1 MKSTWWVVF
10 TRELRD
16 LWIGGKA
23 LYLIVIYTI
32 LLGVY
37 AYLFASNE
45 ELHLLPLKMMVLEIV
60 KASIAVGIFV
70 CLIIAAESFSGER
83 ERGTL
88 EVLLLTPN
96 SSRQLVF
103 GKFLAALTPWPV
115 ALAIGIPY
123 WVVLSKGD
131 PVLAQALLW
140 GPIMGTLL
148 APAVVALG
156 MLVSLRC
163 NANTPSVLV
172 SLGIYLLLILPAE
185 LLGPPA
191 GTARA
196 DMLPWIDPL
205 AASSRLLQESIGQS
219 APAHELLVWLVEP
232 VLFALVVPLVLFV
245 VVGREVRFQ
254 AGTGALGRVLSRWA
268 PRPPQPVVA
277 TLPAAA
283 VTLPAAAVAQ
293 PPEVRPNLPARPVLP
308 SHRTWLAW
316 WVVCARDMHD
326 LWIGGKALILLL
338 VFTIVVAAATFVSV
352 SNSQLDLIPPKEMVW
367 TTLQISIYVGVF
379 MGVIM
384 GGDSLSGARERARL
398 ETLLLTPASRTQIV
412 VGKFLAAMSP
422 WPLAL
427 AVSVPFLA
435 VLAQGDG
442 ILGLAMY
449 WGILVGS
456 LLVLGFTGMGMLVSF
471 WSNSNRTS
479 LFVSLTLYLLF
490 LLPSLLPGQAQ
501 KGLVG
506 KFFQRSNP
514 LAAAD
519 EFLEKVVVNNRSYHD
534 YGSWLK
540 GPIVFPILVLVLL
553 LFYAGPRL
561 RLQAGGASLIRS
573 FRARLARAAT
583 SRPQKTEATA

>member
-1 MKSTWWVVF
+1 MRPAWWIVF

-16 LWIGGKA
+16 LWVGGKA
-23 LYLIVIYTI
+23 LYLILIYTV

-37 AYLFASNE
+37 SYLFASNT
-45 ELHLLPLKMMVLEIV
+45 ELQLLPLKLMVLEIV
-60 KASIAVGIFV
+60 KASVAVGMFV
-70 CLIIAAESFSGER
+70 CLIIGADSFSGER

-88 EVLLLTPN
+88 EALLLTPA
-96 SSRQLVF
+96 SRQQIVL
-103 GKFLAALTPWPV
+103 GKFLAALSPWPV

-131 PVLAQALLW
+131 PVLGQALLW
-140 GPIMGTLL
+140 GPVMGSLL
-148 APAVVALG
+148 APAMVAVG
-156 MLVSLRC
+156 VLVSLRC
-163 NANTPSVLV
+163 NSNTASLLG
-172 SLGIYLLLILPAE
+172 SLGLYLLLILPAE

-191 GTARA
+191 GMPRSDA
-196 DMLPWIDPL
+196 LQWINPL
-205 AASSRLLQESIGQS
+205 AASSRLLQEGIVRN
-219 APAHELLVWLVEP
+219 APPHELWVWLTMPLLVAVLVPVVLVVLARRGVRLAAGPSAFPPFWSRWSRTVRVSLQPRSPRPGSLEQPHDTTVVSP
-232 VLFALVVPLVLFV
+232 VLTETQPYERKRQGYA
-245 VVGREVRFQ
+245 
-254 AGTGALGRVLSRWA
+254 GRVTASRSGW
-268 PRPPQPVVA
+268 
-277 TLPAAA
+277 T
-283 VTLPAAAVAQ
+283 
-293 PPEVRPNLPARPVLP
+293 
-308 SHRTWLAW
+308 AW
-316 WVVCARDMHD
+316 WLVCSRDLFE
-326 LWIGGKALILLL
+326 LWVGGRALILLL
-338 VFTIVVAAATFVSV
+338 VYAIVVGAASFVSV

-367 TTLQISIYVGVF
+367 TTLQASIYVGVF
-379 MGVIM
+379 MGVII
-384 GGDSLSGARERARL
+384 GADTLSGARERARL

-435 VLAQGDG
+435 LLAQGDA
-442 ILGLAMY
+442 ILGTALH

-479 LFVSLTLYLLF
+479 LFVSLTCYLLF
-490 LLPSLLPGQAQ
+490 LLPALLPGQAQ

-519 EFLEKVVVNNRSYHD
+519 EFLEKVVVNNRSLAD

-553 LFYAGPRL
+553 LLYAAPRL
-561 RLQAGGASLIRS
+561 RLQAG
-573 FRARLARAAT
+573 RATLSRPFWGRVARAST
-583 SRPQKTEATA
+583 